1 MTAILSSAKAA
12 VETCTGGDNGRM
24 CGLQWGLRQFD
35 GEVNLGQETGVLS
48 ALMTALLLADYDG
61 LASLDE
67 GADDPGYSNG
77 HGFRPPL
84 THDTGGTSLGDPQ
97 AGQSR
102 RKKVI
107 EMLSIEEVDT
117 VFAVILTT
125 VVLVCAM
132 VMFVWMGIEDISER
146 KRILQQR
153 VRPGRYVLDDK
164 SLGDHRQKR
173 PVGRIQ
179 GAPPPDT
186 VPRAYR
192 KHTHHKV
199 GMA

>member
-1 MTAILSSAKAA
+1 
-12 VETCTGGDNGRM
+12 M
-24 CGLQWGLRQFD
+24 CGLRWGLRQFD

-48 ALMTALLLADYDG
+48 ALMTALLLVDSDDTTDYDG
-61 LASLDE
+61 NSSLD
-67 GADDPGYSNG
+67 
-77 HGFRPPL
+77 GFGVKPPL
-84 THDTGGTSLGDPQ
+84 THDTGGTSTGDPQ

-107 EMLSIEEVDT
+107 ELLSIEEIDT
-117 VFAVILTT
+117 IFAVILTT
-125 VVLVCAM
+125 VVLVGAM
-132 VMFVWMGIEDISER
+132 VMFVWMGIEDMSER

-173 PVGRIQ
+173 PVGKIQ
-179 GAPPPDT
+179 EAPPPDT

-192 KHTHHKV
+192 KHTHHNV
-199 GMA
+199 VMS